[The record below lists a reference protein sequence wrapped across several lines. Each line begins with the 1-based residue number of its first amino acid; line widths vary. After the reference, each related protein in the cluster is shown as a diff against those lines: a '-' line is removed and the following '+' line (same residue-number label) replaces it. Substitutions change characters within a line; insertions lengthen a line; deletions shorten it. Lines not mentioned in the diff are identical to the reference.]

1 MGEVSALHAD
11 LAEALGPDAS
21 AHLLTDS
28 ALTESFG
35 TDWTRR
41 WSARPLAVVRPS
53 GPDAVAGVLMACARH
68 AVPVVPQGGN
78 TGLVGGSVPGADE
91 VAVVMALTRLRGHE
105 PVDLASGQLTVG
117 AGVTLADVQ
126 HFARGVGRTYGVDL
140 GARDTATI
148 GGTVATNAGGLRV
161 CRFGDT
167 RAQVTGLRAVLA
179 NGSVISRLDGPP
191 KDGAGYDL
199 VQLLVGSEGTLGV
212 VTDVRVRLHAPDPP
226 GVTTLVGVRS
236 VAEAVELIPTAGLR
250 LAELMTHDG
259 LALTCDVTGLVPPL
273 AREWPVYLL
282 LETSDLPSLPADADA
297 VVDDRLLD
305 YRERH
310 PEALATLGVVHKY
323 DVSIP
328 LGRLDETLTDVAEA
342 VAPHRLFVYGHLA
355 EGNMHLGVVGPE
367 PDDDRID
374 ADVLTLVARV
384 GGSIASE
391 HGVGR
396 AKAGLLSL
404 NRGPAD
410 LAAMRAI
417 KAALDPGALLNP
429 GVVLV

>member
-1 MGEVSALHAD
+1 
-11 LAEALGPDAS
+11 
-21 AHLLTDS
+21 
-28 ALTESFG
+28 
-35 TDWTRR
+35 
-41 WSARPLAVVRPS
+41 
-53 GPDAVAGVLMACARH
+53 
-68 AVPVVPQGGN
+68 
-78 TGLVGGSVPGADE
+78 
-91 VAVVMALTRLRGHE
+91 
-105 PVDLASGQLTVG
+105 
-117 AGVTLADVQ
+117 
-126 HFARGVGRTYGVDL
+126 
-140 GARDTATI
+140 
-148 GGTVATNAGGLRV
+148 
-161 CRFGDT
+161 
-167 RAQVTGLRAVLA
+167 
-179 NGSVISRLDGPP
+179 
-191 KDGAGYDL
+191 
-199 VQLLVGSEGTLGV
+199 
-212 VTDVRVRLHAPDPP
+212 
-226 GVTTLVGVRS
+226 
-236 VAEAVELIPTAGLR
+236 
-250 LAELMTHDG
+250 MTHDG